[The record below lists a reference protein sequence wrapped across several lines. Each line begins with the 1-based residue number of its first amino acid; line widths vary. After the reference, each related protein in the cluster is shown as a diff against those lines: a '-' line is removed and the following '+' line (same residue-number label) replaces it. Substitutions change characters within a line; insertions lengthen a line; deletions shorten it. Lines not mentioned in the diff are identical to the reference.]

1 MSFNV
6 SQNFKSGIDA
16 SVLKQVSAEILKR
29 AHAKNGNVNFDVNV
43 KTPAQVR
50 QEQGLNL
57 YNGSVDINTARQIA
71 LNNSGLQIQLN
82 QNVLDS
88 IKFLNSKAAQRS
100 ANDLNGRLT
109 IDVNEVAN
117 KVVSPEN
124 PTVTQGIV
132 SFATDKD
139 KSGSQTP
146 YRGELLQGES
156 NVDEKKSENI
166 FERLF

>member
-57 YNGSVDINTARQIA
+57 YNGSVDVNTAKQIA

-88 IKFLNSKAAQRS
+88 IKFLNSQAAQKTAS
-100 ANDLNGRLT
+100 DLNGRLT
-109 IDVNEVAN
+109 IDVNEVSN

-166 FERLF
+166 FDRLF

>member
-57 YNGSVDINTARQIA
+57 YNGSVDVNAAKQIA

-88 IKFLNSKAAQRS
+88 IKFLNSQAAQKTAS
-100 ANDLNGRLT
+100 DLNGRLT
-109 IDVNEVAN
+109 IDVNEVSN